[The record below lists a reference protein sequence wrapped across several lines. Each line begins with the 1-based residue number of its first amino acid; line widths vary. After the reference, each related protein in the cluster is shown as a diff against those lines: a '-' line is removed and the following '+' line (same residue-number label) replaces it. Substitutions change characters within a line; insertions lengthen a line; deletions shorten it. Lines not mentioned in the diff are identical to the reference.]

1 MAIKENIT
9 QTLANKIANNI
20 EKNNTSNLQDVW
32 DTKTSGFG
40 IRIGKTGATF
50 IYKYRNKSG
59 KSQTKTLGKIPDMT
73 VQEAR
78 DLLDEF
84 KPTIKSEDTAT
95 KKNKKFT
102 VKDLCEKY
110 LVEHQTRE
118 STKKEDESRIKRHI
132 LPLLGNIPLYL
143 LTAKDTM
150 DAQKAIATCDR
161 RIFVAGHKNPDNPHS
176 YIKVTGGEG
185 AAKRSMEM
193 LKTILN
199 FAEDQELIEKNPMNS
214 RKFKKIK
221 YNKKEPAYLE
231 KDGYEQLGYLL
242 RKYELKQHKNNV
254 PQSVLFI
261 KLAALTGCRKGE
273 LLNLTWNQIDFT
285 NQCFVFPKTKTT
297 GEQRRTFGLAAKQL
311 LLSIRNTSSSNY
323 IFPSA
328 NNKNAPRQDCLKAL
342 KEICKSEKNDTQ
354 SFNALSKL
362 SLHGLRHSFSTMCN
376 VLGISDVTREGL
388 LGHKK
393 GDVAFIYTHNTKETM
408 IVAADNVSKSIND
421 LIDAGYQKANLE
433 NNN

>member
-1 MAIKENIT
+1 MTTKENIT
-9 QTLANKIANNI
+9 QTLVNKIANNI
-20 EKNNTSNLQDVW
+20 EKNATSNLQDVW
-32 DTKTSGFG
+32 DTKTAGFG

-84 KPTIKSEDTAT
+84 KPTIKSEDTVS
-95 KKNKKFT
+95 KRNKKLT

-110 LVEHQTRE
+110 LAEHQTRE
-118 STKKEDESRIKRHI
+118 STKRADESRIKRHI
-132 LPLLGNIPLYL
+132 LPLLGGIPLHL
-143 LTAKDTM
+143 LTAKDIM
-150 DAQKAIATCDR
+150 NAQKAIATCDR
-161 RIFVAGHKNPDNPHS
+161 RIFVAGHKNPDKPHS
-176 YIKVTGGEG
+176 YVKVTGGEG
-185 AAKRSMEM
+185 AAKRGMEM

-221 YNKKEPAYLE
+221 YDKKETAYLE

-242 RKYELKQHKNNV
+242 RKHELKQCKNNV

-273 LLNLTWNQIDFT
+273 LLNLTWDQVDFT

-297 GEQRRTFGLAAKQL
+297 GEQRRTFGSAAKRL
-311 LLSIRNTSSSNY
+311 LLSIRQTTSSNY
-323 IFPSA
+323 VFPCA
-328 NNKNAPRQDCLKAL
+328 NNNNAPRQDCLKAL
-342 KEICKSEKNDTQ
+342 KEICKSEKANTQ

-362 SLHGLRHSFSTMCN
+362 TLHGLRHSFSTMCN

-393 GDVAFIYTHNTKETM
+393 GDVAFIYTHNTKGTM
-408 IVAADNVSKSIND
+408 IAGADKASESIND
-421 LIDAGYQKANLE
+421 LIDTGYQKAELE